1 MSPSRGI
8 RARDPSKGREERK
21 RKWRRDGKEW
31 DGTMRVIPKNGEE
44 EKGEWNKGEMRRKEY
59 DMYDWIGGRVGLNR
73 DVSQPSR

>member
-1 MSPSRGI
+1 
-8 RARDPSKGREERK
+8 
-21 RKWRRDGKEW
+21 
-31 DGTMRVIPKNGEE
+31 MRVIPKNGEE